1 MSDLFYNKGQ
11 FTVMIIVGR
20 VERAV
25 NSKAVN
31 FRFQPKP
38 AYLAVDYKTE
48 LKLDYY
54 HGTTISVKG
63 RVNNDKHYS
72 IRCDLYCIDYT
83 TKYSKKLFHYN
94 ILAFL

>member
-20 VERAV
+20 VER
-25 NSKAVN
+25 AVN

-63 RVNNDKHYS
+63 RVTNDKHYS
-72 IRCDLYCIDYT
+72 IRCDLY
-83 TKYSKKLFHYN
+83 H
-94 ILAFL
+94 

>member
-54 HGTTISVKG
+54 HANVANSAFPLFAGKLEPPVIMI
-63 RVNNDKHYS
+63 Y
-72 IRCDLYCIDYT
+72 IDY
-83 TKYSKKLFHYN
+83 YGSIHNCLKK
-94 ILAFL
+94 